1 MADETAT
8 PEPASTPQTPQTP
21 HNPPTDTSVAT
32 PEPAATASGA
42 VVAAP
47 TAELPDPAPQPVPRS
62 VPSSAGVRADD
73 VWSTPGSAGSM
84 ATPAQGAPTFGTS
97 AYEVGPEP
105 LPPGAPG
112 GDRYPGTPLA
122 GGPYGT
128 DPYGADPYG
137 TDPSGAGA
145 ATPAPSRGTKPA
157 AVLAL
162 AMVVALIAGLVGGA
176 IGFVVSDRV
185 SSDSV
190 TDAGAVLSQAPAG
203 DTSRPEGSVAGIAQE
218 ALPAVVSIAVRGA
231 TGRST
236 GSGFV
241 IRQDGYVVTNNH
253 VIEAA
258 AQGGEIVVSF
268 KDGSTAP
275 GTIVGR
281 DPEYDLA
288 VLKVERTGLPIL
300 PLGNSDNVVV
310 GDPVVAVGSPLG
322 LSGTVTSGIV
332 SALNR
337 PVTAGGSGTGE
348 TSFINAI
355 QTDAAINPGNSGGP
369 LLNGG
374 GQVIGVNSAIA
385 TLSGGESS
393 ATGSIGLGF
402 SIPVNQVKTT
412 AEQIIRTGRSTKPV
426 IGVTLDLAYG
436 GPGVRLRSTASGSGA
451 GVVPGGP
458 ADQAG
463 LRPGE
468 VILEVDGRA
477 VGGADEFIV
486 ALRSKQPGDTVTLTV
501 QRGNDEVDVVVTL
514 AGETSSA

>member
-1 MADETAT
+1 
-8 PEPASTPQTPQTP
+8 
-21 HNPPTDTSVAT
+21 
-32 PEPAATASGA
+32 
-42 VVAAP
+42 
-47 TAELPDPAPQPVPRS
+47 
-62 VPSSAGVRADD
+62 
-73 VWSTPGSAGSM
+73 
-84 ATPAQGAPTFGTS
+84 
-97 AYEVGPEP
+97 
-105 LPPGAPG
+105 
-112 GDRYPGTPLA
+112 
-122 GGPYGT
+122 
-128 DPYGADPYG
+128 
-137 TDPSGAGA
+137 
-145 ATPAPSRGTKPA
+145 
-157 AVLAL
+157 
-162 AMVVALIAGLVGGA
+162 
-176 IGFVVSDRV
+176 
-185 SSDSV
+185 
-190 TDAGAVLSQAPAG
+190 
-203 DTSRPEGSVAGIAQE
+203 
-218 ALPAVVSIAVRGA
+218 LPAVVSIAVRGSA
-231 TGRST
+231 ARST

-258 AQGGEIVVSF
+258 AQGGEIVLSF
-268 KDGSTAP
+268 QDGSTAP
-275 GTIVGR
+275 ATIVGR

-288 VLKVERTGLPIL
+288 VLKVDRTGLPIL

-332 SALNR
+332 SALDR
-337 PVTAGGSGTGE
+337 PVTAGGSGSGE

-385 TLSGGESS
+385 TLSGGE
-393 ATGSIGLGF
+393 AAAGGSIGLGF
-402 SIPVNQVKTT
+402 SIPVNQVKIT

-426 IGVTLDLAYG
+426 IGVTLDLSYG
-436 GPGVRLRSTASGSGA
+436 GPGVRLRTTSSGEGA

-468 VILEVDGRA
+468 VILEVDGRT
-477 VGGADEFIV
+477 VSGADEFIV

-501 QRGNDEVDVVVTL
+501 SRGNDEVDVVVTL